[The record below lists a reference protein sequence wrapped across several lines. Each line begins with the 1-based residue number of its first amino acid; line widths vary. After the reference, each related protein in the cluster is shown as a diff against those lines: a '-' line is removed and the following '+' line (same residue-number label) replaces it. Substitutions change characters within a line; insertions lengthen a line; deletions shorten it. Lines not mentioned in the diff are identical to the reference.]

1 MAFPTEA
8 IYNKCVDAINDI
20 YGGGMVEQTRPWL
33 EVNDTGYF
41 SGIWS
46 FIQAGCDVF
55 MVIGVILTLIYL
67 IINLSEKSITQG
79 VTMESFMKCFIEF
92 ILALVLIMNS
102 FHIIEFASSLGSG
115 VLDDIGNIA
124 QAAAGSDTGVASS
137 LMAEVDEINTEQSGI
152 GKFLSL
158 LIIYLG
164 QLMIPQLL
172 ANIGKALVVVA
183 CMSRGISI
191 IIYGVFLPIPI
202 ADVYKDGLNS
212 KGIRYIKK
220 LIALFIQGAIILLV
234 VMASSLL
241 QGSVQQA
248 VNGVASTILG
258 MFYNIGL
265 IFVTVMVIFKS
276 QNIANDIVGA

>member
-1 MAFPTEA
+1 MKKQCRPLGRHCFFRLMLSARYRTGRCGAGRCRPLP
-8 IYNKCVDAINDI
+8 DA
-20 YGGGMVEQTRPWL
+20 RPL
-33 EVNDTGYF
+33 SASYRRP
-41 SGIWS
+41 
-46 FIQAGCDVF
+46 AGP
-55 MVIGVILTLIYL
+55 
-67 IINLSEKSITQG
+67 
-79 VTMESFMKCFIEF
+79 
-92 ILALVLIMNS
+92 APVLR
-102 FHIIEFASSLGSG
+102 
-115 VLDDIGNIA
+115 
-124 QAAAGSDTGVASS
+124 
-137 LMAEVDEINTEQSGI
+137 
-152 GKFLSL
+152 
-158 LIIYLG
+158 

>member
-1 MAFPTEA
+1 MS
-8 IYNKCVDAINDI
+8 
-20 YGGGMVEQTRPWL
+20 WL
-33 EVNDTGYF
+33 VCHE
-41 SGIWS
+41 
-46 FIQAGCDVF
+46 
-55 MVIGVILTLIYL
+55 
-67 IINLSEKSITQG
+67 E
-79 VTMESFMKCFIEF
+79 
-92 ILALVLIMNS
+92 LV
-102 FHIIEFASSLGSG
+102 SL
-115 VLDDIGNIA
+115 
-124 QAAAGSDTGVASS
+124 
-137 LMAEVDEINTEQSGI
+137 
-152 GKFLSL
+152 
-158 LIIYLG
+158 
-164 QLMIPQLL
+164 
-172 ANIGKALVVVA
+172 
-183 CMSRGISI
+183 
-191 IIYGVFLPIPI
+191 FLPIPI